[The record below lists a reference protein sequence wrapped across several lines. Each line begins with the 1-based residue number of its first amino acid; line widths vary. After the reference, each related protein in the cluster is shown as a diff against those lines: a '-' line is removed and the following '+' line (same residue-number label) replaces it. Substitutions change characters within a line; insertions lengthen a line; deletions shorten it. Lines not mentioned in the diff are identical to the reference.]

1 MKTENEDKIDRNK
14 IYEHSPTI
22 LYSKIRF
29 YGLFQVHNVQQ
40 RIDFKYKSAKL
51 VYFTSSDLEILEL
64 KTFMKIG
71 CFAMLLYKNI

>member
-51 VYFTSSDLEILEL
+51 VYFTSSDLEIYA
-64 KTFMKIG
+64 FMKIG